1 VRVERASVGQ
11 ALLGRILTLEAV
23 RSHEDVEAG
32 IEDVED
38 EAPLRC
44 EVPRN
49 GRQELQL
56 IVDRGEMLDDA
67 ERRDDQGET
76 ARRG

>member
-1 VRVERASVGQ
+1 MERASVGQ
-11 ALLGRILTLEAV
+11 ALLGRILTLDG
-23 RSHEDVEAG
+23 RPLHEDVEAG

-38 EAPLRC
+38 EAPC
-44 EVPRN
+44 GGEVPRN

-67 ERRDDQGET
+67 ERHDDQGELLG
-76 ARRG
+76 RG